1 MALQT
6 CFIPSDCRD
15 VVMRVVNNMTEEQ
28 SMQVSDDGVTIFK
41 NPAYLRPMRT
51 FTEVE
56 QVESP
61 FVVRFKEGKRAAIFE
76 ADGGQ
81 WQVEAVRRVGAY
93 LRERL
98 KDCNVVVI
106 A

>member
-1 MALQT
+1 M
-6 CFIPSDCRD
+6 
-15 VVMRVVNNMTEEQ
+15 
-28 SMQVSDDGVTIFK
+28 
-41 NPAYLRPMRT
+41 
-51 FTEVE
+51 
-56 QVESP
+56 ESP

-98 KDCNVVVI
+98 TDCNVVVI